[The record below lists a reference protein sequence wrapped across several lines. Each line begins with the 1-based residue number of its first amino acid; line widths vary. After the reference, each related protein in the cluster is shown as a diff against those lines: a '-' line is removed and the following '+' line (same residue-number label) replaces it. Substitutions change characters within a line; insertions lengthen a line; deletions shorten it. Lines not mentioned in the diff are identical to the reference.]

1 MMQDN
6 SGIKHEEKVKSIIG
20 FLNNVVSEPVK
31 SLIIVDMIQRLG
43 IKPLLQE
50 QIKAI
55 LQWQYTY
62 FTSLNHG
69 KDDIY
74 EIALWFRLLRQEGYH
89 VPAGLLPMNF
99 KSIAIA
105 K

>member
-1 MMQDN
+1 VQDD
-6 SGIKHEEKVKSIIG
+6 SGIKHEEKVKSITG
-20 FLNNVVSEPVK
+20 FLNNVVSEPVE
-31 SLIIVDMIQRLG
+31 SLIIVDMIMRLG
-43 IKPLLQE
+43 IKSLFQE

-55 LQWQYTY
+55 LQWQYTH

-69 KDDIY
+69 KDDVY
-74 EIALWFRLLRQEGYH
+74 EIALRFRLLRQEGYY
-89 VPAGLLPMNF
+89 VPAGLLPTSF